1 MRTLESNALLL
12 IIGVSLQGQA
22 LRQQADRFGI
32 LVGGAVNPD
41 KFSEAPY
48 AAAFARELNMLEP
61 ENVMKFGLIHPAA
74 GRYDFT
80 AGDRIVDFAQK
91 NGMKVRGHTLVWHSQ
106 VPSWV
111 TNGNLSSDQL
121 SAILHDHIS
130 TVVKH
135 YAGQVFAWDVVNE
148 AFSDSPPALR
158 STIWFDTP
166 GIGLKGPG
174 TQYIE
179 QAFRWAREADSSALF
194 FYNDYGAE
202 VVNAKS
208 NAIYAM
214 AKDFKARAVPLDG
227 IGLQMHLSLNANLAR
242 LGENIQRF
250 TALGLQ
256 VHITEMDVAVPVNP
270 DGTPVDPAALQKQAQ
285 IYHDVAAA
293 CLQYKGCSAIQTW
306 GLTDKYS
313 WIPGFS
319 QGKNGLALPLDENYQ
334 PKPAYDGLVRA
345 FESAPLPIQPLTGSF
360 EVVSATLGTTLLA
373 PDSLASVF
381 GEGLADSTETG
392 GVSLQV
398 TDSSGVARVAS
409 LLYVSPR
416 QINFLIPA
424 DTQPGLATFTLSGA
438 SALSGTGSIQT
449 VAPSLFAANANGLGV
464 AAGTAVRVALPTMI
478 QSPVAVFQ
486 CGSAPGSCAAVPID
500 LGLDAPVYLTLFG
513 TGIRGRSTLDAVHAS
528 IGGKPVPVLFAGA
541 QPQFAGLDQ
550 VNVVIPLELR
560 GSGNVDIQLELDG
573 RVSNTVQIAVQ

>member
-1 MRTLESNALLL
+1 MEITRAAALLL
-12 IIGVSLQGQA
+12 LASSLQGQA

-41 KFSEAPY
+41 NFSEAPY

-61 ENVMKFGLIHPAA
+61 ENVMKFGPIHPAA
-74 GRYDFT
+74 DRYDFT
-80 AGDRIVDFAQK
+80 AGDRIVDFARK

-111 TNGNLSSDQL
+111 TSGNLGSEQL

-130 TVVKH
+130 TVMKH

-158 STIWFDTP
+158 STIWFDAP
-166 GIGLKGPG
+166 GIGFKGQG

-179 QAFRWAREADSSALF
+179 QAFRWAHEADSSALL
-194 FYNDYGAE
+194 FYNDYSAE

-227 IGLQMHLSLNANLAR
+227 VGLQMHLSLNANLAR

-256 VHITEMDVAVPVNP
+256 VHITEMDVAIPVNP

-285 IYHDVAAA
+285 IYRDVASA
-293 CLQYKGCSAIQTW
+293 CLQYKGCSAMQTW
-306 GLTDKYS
+306 GLTDRYS

-319 QGKNGLALPLDENYQ
+319 QGKNGLALPLDANYQ
-334 PKPAYDGLVRA
+334 HKPAYDAWVGA
-345 FESAPLPIQPLTGSF
+345 FKSSPLPVQSLTGSF
-360 EVVSATLGTTLLA
+360 ELVSATLGTRLLSA
-373 PDSLASVF
+373 DSLASIF
-381 GEGLADSTETG
+381 GEGLADTTQTG
-392 GVSLQV
+392 GITLQV
-398 TDSSGVARVAS
+398 TDSTGNARVAS
-409 LLYVSPR
+409 LIYVSPA
-416 QINFLIPA
+416 QINFVIPA
-424 DTQPGLATFTLSGA
+424 DTSPGVATFKLSGA
-438 SALSGTGSIQT
+438 SVLSGTGFIQT

-464 AAGTAVRVALPTMI
+464 AAATAVRIFLPTML

-486 CGSAPGSCAAVPID
+486 CGGVYGSCSAVPID

-513 TGIRGRSTLDAVHAS
+513 TGIRGRSSLDAVRAS
-528 IGGKPVPVLFAGA
+528 IGGKPVPVLYAGA
-541 QPQFAGLDQ
+541 QGAFAALDQ
-550 VNVVIPLELR
+550 VNIALPLDLR
-560 GSGNVDIQLELDG
+560 GDGLVDVQLEIDG
-573 RVSNTVQIAVQ
+573 RVSNTVQIALQ